1 MVRSSLFHI
10 TAGNHMTD
18 YTENQFKSEGTV
30 TKSSSSNQIVGGWF
44 SVFKLDG
51 EDVVDSDN
59 EVIDIASYNDA
70 YIDFSKNYRDAN
82 FDHDDAIKG
91 TLIDNILIDSV
102 EMAKMLV
109 SEITGMAPEDIPV
122 KKLGHFGSFQIHDAD
137 DYAEVVASKH
147 MFSIEGTCE
156 REVIEDE

>member
-1 MVRSSLFHI
+1 
-10 TAGNHMTD
+10 MTD
-18 YTENQFKSEGTV
+18 YSENHFKSGGTV
-30 TKSSSSNQIVGGWF
+30 TKTDGGSQIVGGWF
-44 SVFKLDG
+44 SLFKLDG
-51 EDVVDSDN
+51 ETVVDSDN
-59 EVIDIASYNDA
+59 EVIDIDSYNEA

-82 FDHDDAIKG
+82 FDHEGAIKG

-122 KKLGHFGSFQIHDAD
+122 MKLGHFGSFQIHDAD

-147 MFSIEGTCE
+147 MFSIEGECQ